1 MMVVSFNFAFLAVHD
16 PQLVRLGALAEQYFT
31 SDPNTCLIKLRQF
44 GELLAQL
51 VAAEVGLYVSPDE
64 RQIDLLRRLKDRGL
78 LKGKVDRLFHQLRRS
93 GNEVTH
99 TDTDFEDPTVV
110 AKCVVLTG
118 VFCINPRFGGIAMQ
132 EVGHYYHLR
141 ASYQQGFFFQ

>member
-78 LKGKVDRLFHQLRRS
+78 LKSVDGSFRHTASLVFNSMISPSIFPFYTLLLVMLLVARFKVF
-93 GNEVTH
+93 
-99 TDTDFEDPTVV
+99 
-110 AKCVVLTG
+110 
-118 VFCINPRFGGIAMQ
+118 
-132 EVGHYYHLR
+132 
-141 ASYQQGFFFQ
+141 